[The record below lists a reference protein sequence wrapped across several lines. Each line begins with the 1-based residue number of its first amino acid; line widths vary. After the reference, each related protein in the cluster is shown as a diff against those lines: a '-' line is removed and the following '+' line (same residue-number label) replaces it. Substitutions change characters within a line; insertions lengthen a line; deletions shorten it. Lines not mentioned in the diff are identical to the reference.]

1 MLDIFPAIKRALPD
15 EATDRL
21 CRAIVTG
28 RLKQGQRI
36 NEAEIANLLQISR
49 GPVREALAT
58 LASRGL
64 VVKIVNR
71 GTFVVNFSQDD
82 VNEVCS
88 LRELL
93 EQFAVQRV
101 VERPDPIDLDEMA
114 RLVNAMSRAAE
125 DANAELVISELD
137 LRFHAALVASA
148 QHRWLFDAWN
158 NLRPQIQMLL
168 YSRNVLSDDF
178 RALAVDGHRAILE
191 ALQQRNG
198 PRAKELMEAH
208 LHLSYERICEAYRAE
223 AVLEAKEAQTS
234 GREACPPGLSGL
246 PKEVSAES

>member
-1 MLDIFPAIKRALPD
+1 MLDIFPAVKRALPD

-64 VVKIVNR
+64 VVKIANR
-71 GTFVVNFSQDD
+71 GTFVVNFSLAD
-82 VNEVCS
+82 VDEVCT
-88 LRELL
+88 LRTML
-93 EQFAVQRV
+93 EQFAVQLV
-101 VERPDPIDLDEMA
+101 VKRPNPINLDEMA
-114 RLVNAMSRAAE
+114 RLVNAMSKAAE
-125 DANAELVISELD
+125 DENAELIISELD
-137 LRFHAALVASA
+137 LRFHAALVAAA
-148 QHRWLFDAWN
+148 QHGRLFDAWN

-168 YSRNVLSDDF
+168 YSRNVLNDDF
-178 RALAVDGHRAILE
+178 RALAVKGHQAILE

-198 PRAKELMEAH
+198 PLAKELMDAH

-223 AVLEAKEAQTS
+223 AALEAPEEKTPNLYAS
-234 GREACPPGLSGL
+234 PPGLTT
-246 PKEVSAES
+246 KASAS